1 MGSELECWRW
11 RRELRRIAERR
22 ASKAWGEGPKGDWL
36 GILAEWLGM
45 LIAVA
50 LFGGLTWLYLMA
62 TPDQVSAEADI
73 GRSQIGHQRC
83 RRANRGIGHQ
93 RCGVANRVI
102 GHRRCRRA
110 NRGIGTRNPPK
121 GGRRD
126 LRKTQGKEN

>member
-83 RRANRGIGHQ
+83 RRANQAQIGHQ
-93 RCGVANRVI
+93 RCRRANQAQI
-102 GHRRCRRA
+102 GHRHSPGGESA
-110 NRGIGTRNPPK
+110 QIGHRHC
-121 GGRRD
+121 GAGEAGDGR
-126 LRKTQGKEN
+126 